1 MDMMRITV
9 DIEPGL
15 LQAVVA
21 LTKEG
26 SKARAVSKALQE
38 YVRRER
44 IEELRAMAGKI
55 EMVDNLEEL
64 EELDIREMELS
75 QQVWGGQRDADND

>member
-1 MDMMRITV
+1 MRTTL
-9 DIEPGL
+9 DIDPNL
-15 LQAVVA
+15 LEAVVA
-21 LTKEG
+21 LTKESNKG
-26 SKARAVSKALQE
+26 RAVSKALQE

-64 EELDIREMELS
+64 EELEIREMGLL
-75 QQVWGGQRDADND
+75 